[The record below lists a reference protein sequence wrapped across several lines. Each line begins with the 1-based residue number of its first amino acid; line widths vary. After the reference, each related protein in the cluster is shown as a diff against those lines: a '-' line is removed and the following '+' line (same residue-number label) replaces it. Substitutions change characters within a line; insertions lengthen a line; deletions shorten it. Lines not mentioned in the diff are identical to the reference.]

1 MPFPFTNGDVL
12 QSSDLNALNRMPPND
27 VTTSTTLA
35 LTDEATWIAQ
45 SGSGNRTL
53 TIPPNSSV
61 AFPLGAQILVSRSTA
76 NTVTIAQGSGVT
88 LYSTLGSGNRTI
100 ANVNGFVTLIKYQ
113 TDVWYIMGDVA

>member
-12 QSSDLNALNRMPPND
+12 NASDMNALNRLPPND

-35 LTDEATWIAQ
+35 LTDEATWIAE
-45 SGSGNRTL
+45 SGAGNRTL

-76 NTVTIAQGSGVT
+76 DTVTIAQGAGVS

-100 ANVNGFVTLIKYQ
+100 ANVNGFVTLLKYQ
-113 TDVWYIMGDVA
+113 TNAWYIIGDVA